1 MPPLDTGG
9 QPGLKT
15 RTLRRR
21 IAAGQPGDYWS
32 GPRAIV
38 TQAFARRGITPG
50 WEDVAATDAQAVLA
64 TDLPIFS
71 AWYPPAAGGGRW
83 ALADIDPSGAMPT
96 AFQTGKTRGGP
107 AERVPTPAG
116 YIITELSVDSRYV
129 AVSLAGPDGWA
140 IWLYD
145 STTRKGS
152 FVDRVGASSTLNY
165 PSLSGGRIAW
175 QQVTDNG
182 EISFAVKVAT
192 IGAPGVRRIPDVTF
206 PSLSP
211 TTLAAIA
218 GSDTLASLRTYD
230 AATLR
235 PLAQKAI
242 VTTEGD
248 TTWVPI
254 ALRDKVVWT
263 YVDWHRDFPLG
274 PEVTAYVSSRDLS
287 TQRVLNRIPLP
298 QPWSAS
304 LTVQAT
310 DAAMT
315 QIHPNSI
322 GWVRPNAIQKPI
334 AGGTAVPVT
343 CDKGG
348 AYLVAA
354 DEGTAV
360 VWLSGAAGRV
370 DLVMRR
376 TPAGPCR

>member
-175 QQVTDNG
+175 QQVTTMAR
-182 EISFAVKVAT
+182 S
-192 IGAPGVRRIPDVTF
+192 
-206 PSLSP
+206 
-211 TTLAAIA
+211 
-218 GSDTLASLRTYD
+218 
-230 AATLR
+230 
-235 PLAQKAI
+235 
-242 VTTEGD
+242 
-248 TTWVPI
+248 
-254 ALRDKVVWT
+254 ALR
-263 YVDWHRDFPLG
+263 
-274 PEVTAYVSSRDLS
+274 
-287 TQRVLNRIPLP
+287 
-298 QPWSAS
+298 
-304 LTVQAT
+304 
-310 DAAMT
+310 
-315 QIHPNSI
+315 
-322 GWVRPNAIQKPI
+322 
-334 AGGTAVPVT
+334 
-343 CDKGG
+343 
-348 AYLVAA
+348 
-354 DEGTAV
+354 
-360 VWLSGAAGRV
+360 
-370 DLVMRR
+370 
-376 TPAGPCR
+376 